1 MSKFKIGDTIH
12 YMESNKAQQKEIKGI
27 SRYEGKVELSSL
39 KIDAAEGK
47 TVTKYHTGFFESV
60 DEENAYA
67 TKEELQQSVFNN

>member
-27 SRYEGKVELSSL
+27 SRYEGRVELSSL

-47 TVTKYHTGFFESV
+47 NRNKIPYRI
-60 DEENAYA
+60 
-67 TKEELQQSVFNN
+67 L